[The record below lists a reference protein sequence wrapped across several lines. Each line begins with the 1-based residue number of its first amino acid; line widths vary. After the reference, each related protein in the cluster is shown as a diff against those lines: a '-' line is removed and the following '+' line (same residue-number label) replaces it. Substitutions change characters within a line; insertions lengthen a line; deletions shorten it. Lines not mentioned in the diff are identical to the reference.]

1 MFPHDF
7 CFYGGFAF
15 LVGVAAALLG
25 VPPVFITSV
34 ALLCAVFCFVHGYHT
49 HDNWMRGLGVCAFF
63 VLVGGWYVGI
73 RVEQFNLVNVP
84 YNKTIQFEGCV
95 ASESKFS
102 ASSRE
107 ATLHVFKPFVGNVK
121 LRTRDGE
128 QISYGDCMSGV
139 GIIQQPLQASINYF
153 IKEGLYGTI
162 AYPKF
167 VLTHEWQGSQLKN
180 FMINTKQ
187 KIMNTFLTVLPRDE
201 ATLLAGLTI
210 GAKGEF
216 PDELTEAFRKSGT
229 THLVALS
236 GYNIMIV
243 VSVLMAIFIRVLKR
257 NYAVVAT
264 IFCIFLFTFFAGAES
279 SLVRAAILGC
289 IGMIAGEVGRIYD
302 IRQAVVVAA
311 VGMVLINPFV
321 LIFDIGFQLSFAA
334 FLAIAYCSPALC
346 EFFRISEKTNNY
358 IKPIIDSLSAQL
370 MTFPIIAMQFG
381 ITSFVGIIATFAV
394 MEFVPFT
401 MAFGFISAGISFIS
415 TLVAEIPL
423 FLVGI
428 LLKFELFLIRIFGLV
443 PMIEWRMNPFLFI
456 LYYILIGMFIWK
468 YLQIRN
474 ARNRIHV
481 VEEI

>member
-7 CFYGGFAF
+7 CFYSGFAF

-25 VPPVFITSV
+25 VPPFFITFATLS
-34 ALLCAVFCFVHGYHT
+34 CAIFCFIQGYIT
-49 HDNWMRGLGVCAFF
+49 HDGWMRGLGICALF
-63 VLVGGWYVGI
+63 VLVGGWYVGVRYERFSSI
-73 RVEQFNLVNVP
+73 GIP

-107 ATLHVFKPFVGNVK
+107 VTLHILKPFIGDVRFRV
-121 LRTRDGE
+121 RDGE
-128 QISYGDCMSGV
+128 QISYGDCIRGEGKIV
-139 GIIQQPLQASINYF
+139 QPEKNSVNYF
-153 IKEGLYGTI
+153 LKEKLYGTI

-167 VLTHEWQGSQLKN
+167 SLTGEWKGSKIKN
-180 FMINTKQ
+180 VMIGTKQ
-187 KIMNTFLTVLPRDE
+187 KIMSTFLTILPRNE
-201 ATLLAGLTI
+201 ATFLAGLTI

-216 PDELTEAFRKSGT
+216 PDELAEALKKSGT

-243 VSVLMAIFIRVLKR
+243 VSVLMMMFVRVLKR
-257 NYAVVAT
+257 RYAVITT
-264 IFCIFLFTFFAGAES
+264 ILSIFLFTFFAGAES

-302 IRQAVVVAA
+302 IRQAVIVAA

-334 FLAIAYCSPALC
+334 FLAIAYCSPALF
-346 EFFRISEKTNNY
+346 ELFRIPDNPNKYTK
-358 IKPIIDSLSAQL
+358 IIIDSLSAQL

-381 ITSFVGIIATFAV
+381 TISFVGIIATFAV
-394 MEFVPFT
+394 MEFIPLT
-401 MAFGFISAGISFIS
+401 MAFGFVGAGISLIS
-415 TLVAEIPL
+415 VAIAEIPI

-428 LLKFELFLIRIFGLV
+428 LLKFELFIIRVFGLI
-443 PMIEWRMNPFLFI
+443 PMIEWQMNSFVFFV
-456 LYYILIGMFIWK
+456 YYALLITFIWI
-468 YLQIRN
+468 YLQKRN
-474 ARNRIHV
+474 VRNRIHI
-481 VEEI
+481 VEK

>member
-1 MFPHDF
+1 MLPHDF

-15 LVGVAAALLG
+15 LIGVAFALLG
-25 VPPVFITSV
+25 VPPFFITSA
-34 ALLCAVFCFVHGYHT
+34 ALLCVVFCFVQGYIA
-49 HDNWMRGLGVCAFF
+49 HDNWMRGLGICVLFI
-63 VLVGGWYVGI
+63 LVGGWYVGI
-73 RVEQFNLVNVP
+73 RYEQFNLVEVP
-84 YNKTIQFEGCV
+84 YNKTVQFEGCV

-107 ATLHVFKPFVGNVK
+107 ATLRVLKPFIGNIKIRV
-121 LRTRDGE
+121 RDGE
-128 QISYGDCMSGV
+128 QISYGDCVRGM
-139 GIIQQPLQASINYF
+139 GIIKQPLEASVNYF
-153 IKEGLYGTI
+153 LKEGLYGTI

-167 VLTHEWQGSQLKN
+167 VLTHEWRGSQLKN
-180 FMINTKQ
+180 FMISTKQ

-201 ATLLAGLTI
+201 ATFLAGLTI

-216 PDELTEAFRKSGT
+216 PDELVEAFKKSGT

-243 VSVLMAIFIRVLKR
+243 VSFLMLMFVRVLKR
-257 NYAVVAT
+257 RYAVIAT
-264 IFCIFLFTFFAGAES
+264 MICVFLFTFFAGAES

-289 IGMIAGEVGRIYD
+289 IGMLAGEVGRIYD

-346 EFFRISEKTNNY
+346 ELFHISDKAGRST
-358 IKPIIDSLSAQL
+358 KLVIDSLSAQL
-370 MTFPIIAMQFG
+370 ATFPIIAMQFG
-381 ITSFVGIIATFAV
+381 TVSFVGIIATFAV
-394 MEFVPFT
+394 MEFIPFT
-401 MAFGFISAGISFIS
+401 MAFGFIGAGISLFS

-428 LLKFELFLIRIFGLV
+428 LLKFELLLIRFFGSI
-443 PMIEWRMNPFLFI
+443 PMIEWKMNSFI
-456 LYYILIGMFIWK
+456 FIIYFALLVTFIWI
-468 YLQIRN
+468 YLQKRN
-474 ARNRIHV
+474 VRNRIHI
-481 VEEI
+481 VEE